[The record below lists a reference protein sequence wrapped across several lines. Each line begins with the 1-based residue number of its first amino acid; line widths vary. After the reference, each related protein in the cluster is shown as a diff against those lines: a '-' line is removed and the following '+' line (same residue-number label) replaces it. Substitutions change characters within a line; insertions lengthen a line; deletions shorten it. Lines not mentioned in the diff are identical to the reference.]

1 MKDQPVNPAAEAAP
15 ESVAPAPDSLEPS
28 VGSVTA
34 AAEPAKAEASAPESA
49 PVAEPAEPEASAPEL
64 VPVAEVAEPEASALE
79 LVPVAEVAEPEASVP
94 APTKPAVQRG
104 RPRLKL
110 EQLVVGAEFK
120 GKVMRTSQFGAFV
133 DIGAITDGL
142 VHITELSDRRVK
154 SVDDVV
160 KSGDPVAVWIKEV
173 DQKKNRISLSMRKRV
188 LRPLQSL
195 KVGDVVDGHVTNV
208 TKYGAFVDIGS
219 DTEGLVHISEMAS
232 GFTQSASELV
242 EVGRAVQVRIKE
254 IDARQKRISL
264 TMKGLVDDDAAV
276 YAAASAEEAPMPT
289 VMEMALRKAM
299 GQMDDDDEAYE
310 PAAPN
315 TVAPTSPE
323 SLGEV
328 YARML
333 EEYRAQRDPG

>member
-1 MKDQPVNPAAEAAP
+1 MNDQPVNPAAEAAP
-15 ESVAPAPDSLEPS
+15 DSDAPASGAPEVSVESVEP
-28 VGSVTA
+28 VA
-34 AAEPAKAEASAPESA
+34 AAPEPTEPEVLATETVVAAASQAPE
-49 PVAEPAEPEASAPEL
+49 PRIAETVES
-64 VPVAEVAEPEASALE
+64 
-79 LVPVAEVAEPEASVP
+79 SVP
-94 APTKPAVQRG
+94 QAAASEAAAAAGPNESADATAKTAVQRG

-133 DIGAITDGL
+133 DIGAVTDGL

-160 KSGDPVAVWIKEV
+160 KSGDPVAVWVKEV
-173 DQKKNRISLSMRKRV
+173 DEKKNRISLSMRRRV
-188 LRPLQSL
+188 QRPLQSL
-195 KVGDVVDGHVTNV
+195 KVGDVVDGKVTNV

-242 EVGRAVQVRIKE
+242 EVGRDVQVRIKE

-264 TMKGLVDDDAAV
+264 TMKGLSDDDAAV
-276 YAAASAEEAPMPT
+276 YAAATAEEPSMPT
-289 VMEMALRKAM
+289 VMELALRKAM
-299 GQMDDDDEAYE
+299 GQSDDDDEAYE
-310 PAAPN
+310 QGSPN

-333 EEYRAQRDPG
+333 EEYRAQQRDQG